1 MIFTETDQPISP
13 YDGHHVAVYVADFS
27 GPHAWL
33 YARGLVSEESDQY
46 QYRFEQIVD
55 PATNEPLFE
64 IQHEVRS
71 LTHPMYTRHLNL
83 VNRNPEQNQM
93 GYEPGRD
100 FYVA

>member
-1 MIFTETDQPISP
+1 MNFNETDQPITP
-13 YDGHHVAVYVADFS
+13 YEGHHLAVNVADFS

-33 YARGLVSEESDQY
+33 NARGLVSAESAPY
-46 QYRFEQIVD
+46 QYRFEQIID
-55 PATNEPLFE
+55 PATNEPLFG

-83 VNRNPEQNQM
+83 VNHNPEQNQM
-93 GYEPGRD
+93 AYLPGRD